1 MQAINTIVKRS
12 QYITKLSKLEF
23 NTAID
28 SIFIIKSLLIAIL
41 KDCGSISGDNKAAIS
56 KLMHEILYLENKD
69 TISDVDFF
77 YIDTHFYLILTNIKG
92 FHRVANIIVKEKSQV
107 DRVLRLF
114 MSGTE
119 SYMSIIRIYS
129 QILCGVQSDNTQ
141 KSLSALGEL
150 YDLIKECMASA
161 KSRHPEFF

>member
-1 MQAINTIVKRS
+1 
-12 QYITKLSKLEF
+12 
-23 NTAID
+23 
-28 SIFIIKSLLIAIL
+28 
-41 KDCGSISGDNKAAIS
+41 
-56 KLMHEILYLENKD
+56 MHEILYLENKD